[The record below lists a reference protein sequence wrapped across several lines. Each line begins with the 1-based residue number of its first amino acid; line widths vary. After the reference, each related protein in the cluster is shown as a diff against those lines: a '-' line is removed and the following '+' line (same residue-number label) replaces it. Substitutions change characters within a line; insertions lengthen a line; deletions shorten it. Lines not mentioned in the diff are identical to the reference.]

1 MLKQS
6 LRGDIRMVFDLA
18 DELWPVEVDPA
29 QLQIALI
36 NLAVNA
42 RDAMPRGGHLTL
54 ETANVTVDASH
65 LTQHPEVAPGAYV
78 VLAVSDTGAGMDAET
93 RRRLFEPFYT
103 TKEPGKGTGLGLS
116 TVYGIVK
123 QSGGHIWVY
132 SEPGRGAAFK
142 IFLPAVSES
151 AIASVM
157 VPSATVPGGT
167 ETILL
172 VEDER
177 DVRALVRQV
186 LQERGYRV
194 VEAIGP
200 REALDLAADIV
211 TPIDLLLTDVVMPQM
226 TGRVLADLL
235 TAEQPAL
242 PVLFM
247 SGYADTAIVEHGML
261 QAGRAYLQKPFTP
274 VQLARV
280 VRRVLDAAKA

>member
-1 MLKQS
+1 
-6 LRGDIRMVFDLA
+6 
-18 DELWPVEVDPA
+18 
-29 QLQIALI
+29 
-36 NLAVNA
+36 
-42 RDAMPRGGHLTL
+42 
-54 ETANVTVDASH
+54 
-65 LTQHPEVAPGAYV
+65 
-78 VLAVSDTGAGMDAET
+78 
-93 RRRLFEPFYT
+93 LFEPFYT

-142 IFLPAVSES
+142 IYLPAVSES
-151 AIASVM
+151 ATAPVFLPSDD
-157 VPSATVPGGT
+157 VPRGT

-194 VEAIGP
+194 IEATGP
-200 REALDLAADIV
+200 RDALDRAGDVV

-235 TAEQPAL
+235 NAEQPAL

-247 SGYADTAIVEHGML
+247 SGYADNAVVEHGL
-261 QAGRAYLQKPFTP
+261 LKSGRAYLQKPFTP

-280 VRRVLDAAKA
+280 VRRVLDTARA